1 MYVIAAP
8 LQRAAITHFNK
19 KHLSRAL
26 AELLLSLQWSQVS
39 LISSRRS
46 PHLRPA
52 GTYFSSFSFN
62 QLFYNGSIINS
73 GCEIKNDKNTLR
85 LGQINHLGERFLRNA
100 ENLINARAYIYN
112 STKGVFYACPL

>member
-1 MYVIAAP
+1 
-8 LQRAAITHFNK
+8 
-19 KHLSRAL
+19 
-26 AELLLSLQWSQVS
+26 VS

-52 GTYFSSFSFN
+52 GTYFSSFCVN

-85 LGQINHLGERFLRNA
+85 LWQINHLGAQRLLRNA
-100 ENLINARAYIYN
+100 ENRINARAYIYTSKAKAAKEYFTHVPFN
-112 STKGVFYACPL
+112 NGGGAPLPYLDLCEQSSFCHREIIFLSF

>member
-26 AELLLSLQWSQVS
+26 AELLLSTMVPGVPDFL
-39 LISSRRS
+39 
-46 PHLRPA
+46 PTFAPPA
-52 GTYFSSFSFN
+52 PSTYFSSFCFN

-85 LGQINHLGERFLRNA
+85 L
-100 ENLINARAYIYN
+100 
-112 STKGVFYACPL
+112 